1 MLTFLK
7 MATLEI
13 RGKQFTLLCYDY
25 YMLTALEITDTFDDS
40 QVDFEYVSDLRQA
53 IREDQNHFLAPL

>member
-53 IREDQNHFLAPL
+53 IREDQNHLWLT